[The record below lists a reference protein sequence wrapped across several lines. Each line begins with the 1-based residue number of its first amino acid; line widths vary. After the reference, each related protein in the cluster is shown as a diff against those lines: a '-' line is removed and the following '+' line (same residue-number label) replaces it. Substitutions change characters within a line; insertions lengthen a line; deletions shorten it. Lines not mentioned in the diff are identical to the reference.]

1 MELCE
6 RLILTDIDGCVL
18 SWETAFDEWMQAR
31 GHRKVVNGDQVYKI
45 GTRYDIDQDHGYR
58 LVHQFNN
65 SSWIGFLSPFRDAVY
80 YMDLLYRRHGYR
92 FHAITSLSRDPYSQK
107 LREQNLHRFFGEE
120 MFVKIECL
128 DTGADK
134 DDALMPY
141 RDSECVW
148 VEDNIKN
155 AQLGRDLGLRTF
167 LMEHSHNSTRCPDGV
182 RKVTNWQQI
191 YRAITGQD

>member
-31 GHRKVVNGDQVYKI
+31 GHRKVANGDQVYKI
-45 GTRYDIDQDHGYR
+45 GTRYDIDQDHGYK
-58 LVHQFNN
+58 LVRQFNN

-134 DDALMPY
+134 DAALAPY

>member
-6 RLILTDIDGCVL
+6 RLILTDIDGVAL
-18 SWETAFDEWMQAR
+18 NWENAFDEWMRVR
-31 GHRKVVNGDQVYKI
+31 GYRKVPDGDSVYKI
-45 GTRYDIDQDHGYR
+45 GTRYGIDQDYGYR
-58 LVHQFNN
+58 LVREFNN

-92 FHAITSLSRDPYSQK
+92 FHAITSLSRDPYSQR
-107 LREQNLHRFFGEE
+107 LREQNLYNFFGHQ
-120 MFVKIECL
+120 MFERIECL

-134 DDALMPY
+134 DTALAPY

-148 VEDNIKN
+148 VEDSIKN
-155 AQLGRDLGLRTF
+155 AQVGRDLGLRTF
-167 LMEHSHNSTRCPDGV
+167 LMEHAHNSTRCPDGV
-182 RKVTNWQQI
+182 SKVANWQQI